1 MSAAALDTHYEEPVQ
16 EGYRLSELANVIMK
30 PHIGGLSYE
39 AFHSMIVGAMNN
51 NIAAF
56 DRGLFE
62 SIAHAK
68 YVQ

>member
-1 MSAAALDTHYEEPVQ
+1 MT
-16 EGYRLSELANVIMK
+16 

-39 AFHSMIVGAMNN
+39 SFHLMIVNAMN

-56 DRGLFE
+56 DSGLFE

-68 YVQ
+68 FI